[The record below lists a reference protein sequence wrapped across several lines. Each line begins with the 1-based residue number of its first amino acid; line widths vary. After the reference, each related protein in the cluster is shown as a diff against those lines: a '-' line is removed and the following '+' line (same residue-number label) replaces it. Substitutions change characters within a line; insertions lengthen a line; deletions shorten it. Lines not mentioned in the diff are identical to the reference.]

1 MCRIEVAA
9 CCVGLG
15 QVECFARWRRESE
28 FTLLAAGGAEV
39 QLVSARG
46 ADPNFRFAAEIGDV
60 LEA

>member
-1 MCRIEVAA
+1 M
-9 CCVGLG
+9 GLG

-28 FTLLAAGGAEV
+28 FTLLAVGGAEV
-39 QLVSARG
+39 QLVGARG